1 MIGVAPAPGH
11 TQQHAHTKHI
21 GHAPSNPQLYRS
33 GRINDAVG
41 TDPAK
46 TTGHPATARK
56 IQQSLSVLTQPAGVF
71 GGTNPLQR
79 HRGLLVQINIC
90 LAALALAGVR
100 GLKSATKATRQ
111 QGSKLEQRPLWR
123 LLATAYRQNHCRK

>member
-11 TQQHAHTKHI
+11 TQQHAHTKHV

-46 TTGHPATARK
+46 TTAHPATARK

-100 GLKSATKATRQ
+100 GLKSATRQ
-111 QGSKLEQRPLWR
+111 QSSKAASLSSTHYG
-123 LLATAYRQNHCRK
+123 AC